1 MSRILNKTKC
11 YLVGNLEYTEDA
23 YDWRAIY
30 TKDLESLGIK
40 CFDPN
45 KNHFLNQSSETEE
58 DRVNLKNMRDQ
69 GEWQYVSDYMKGVI
83 RRDLRFIDLSTFIIG
98 NIEPDRPTFG
108 TIHEIVMASI
118 QKKPIL
124 LTIKDK
130 SQFPLWLAGLIDMS
144 LVFEKWEH
152 LFGYLNKINEGKIF
166 ADPKYWKVL
175 VEDFR

>member
-1 MSRILNKTKC
+1 MGILNKTKC
-11 YLVGNLEYTEDA
+11 YLVGNLENTEDA
-23 YDWRAIY
+23 YDWRKIY
-30 TKDLESLGIK
+30 TEDLEKLGVK

-58 DRVNLKNMRDQ
+58 DRNTLKQMRDN
-69 GEWQYVSDYMKGVI
+69 GEWEYVHNYMKGVI

-98 NIEPDRPTFG
+98 NIEPDQPTWG

-130 SQFPLWLAGLIDMS
+130 KRFPLWLAGLMDMD
-144 LVFEKWEH
+144 LVFEKWED
-152 LFGYLNKINEGKIF
+152 LLKYLVKIDSAETPAN
-166 ADPKYWKVL
+166 PKYWKIL
-175 VEDFR
+175 MEDYR